1 MTIEAKTMECWI
13 CGEKADTGE
22 HRTKASD
29 LRSLFGIPTQA
40 NPLYFH
46 TARRKNVKV
55 ATLRAPELKFTSRL
69 CNRCNSTRT
78 QPHDFAWQYF
88 SETLRTRQPP
98 IASGYVIRLN
108 RIFPYNTAR
117 AMLNVHLY
125 FIKVFGC
132 QILEGKIPIDIA
144 PFSKA
149 ILQERPHPNV
159 YLAFRPTPASG
170 IARMAG
176 GSDVVIAMLKDQC
189 AFATWFYEVGSLS
202 VNIMYA
208 IDGEKRDGLA
218 NAWHPRFGHKRLT
231 MAAFIPDEPTAPLS

>member
-1 MTIEAKTMECWI
+1 MMECWI

-40 NPLYFH
+40 KPLYFH
-46 TARRKNVKV
+46 TAKRKNVKV
-55 ATLRAPELKFTSRL
+55 ATLRAAELKFTSRL
-69 CNRCNSTRT
+69 CNCCNSART

-88 SETLRTRQPP
+88 SETLRARQPP
-98 IASGYVIRLN
+98 IAPGNLIRPN
-108 RIFPYNTAR
+108 RIFFYDTAR
-117 AMLNVHLY
+117 AMLRVHLY

-144 PFSKA
+144 PFSNA

-159 YLAFRPTPASG
+159 YLAFGPTPAPA

-189 AFATWFYEVGSLS
+189 AFATWFYEVGNLS

-208 IDGEKRDGLA
+208 IDGEKRDGLV
-218 NAWHPRFGHKRLT
+218 NAWHPHFGHKRLA
-231 MAAFIPDEPTAPLS
+231 MATFIPDGREAGDGAQ